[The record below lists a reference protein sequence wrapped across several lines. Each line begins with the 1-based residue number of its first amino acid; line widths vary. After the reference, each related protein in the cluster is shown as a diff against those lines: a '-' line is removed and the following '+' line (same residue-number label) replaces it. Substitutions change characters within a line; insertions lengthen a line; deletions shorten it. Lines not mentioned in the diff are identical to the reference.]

1 LLWEREVSI
10 MMGDEA
16 LEEVVGNLKFL
27 ESYKTSVVDCAEDI
41 KIRKGRQNKRLL
53 NSKPARKNLFK
64 SN

>member
-1 LLWEREVSI
+1 